1 MTKKI
6 LTKNNLKM
14 SSYLMMKEMKNSAVK
29 KLNYTMKR
37 INKLLYAQYMLI
49 KHLKKKWISLESS
62 TDKKIIIG
70 FWYAAI
76 YIGKKS
82 GETVFILAY

>member
-62 TDKKIIIG
+62 TDKTIIIG

-82 GETVFILAY
+82 GETVFILTY